1 MHGKQESETRLAKKK
16 RRRSEVERIK
26 GRAIVENAGGVGVT
40 MIATKSA
47 LKKKAKERRGIKAI
61 R

>member
-16 RRRSEVERIK
+16 RRRSEIERIK
-26 GRAIVENAGGVGVT
+26 GRAIVENSGGVGVT

-47 LKKKAKERRGIKAI
+47 LKKKAKERRGVEAI